1 MLPQYTF
8 VILICP
14 QLFQNVIATNN
25 NTVVSGWVDDPDGRG
40 TFTIASS
47 CVLTLSLCV
56 YTAIHLNVR
65 PYKRTELQSW
75 FETTKWVVFGILA
88 PELVVF
94 VAWRQYVSAMAL
106 DRIVRGLQERGR
118 CSELSSNPT
127 FSGIK
132 VVVSSNHHTLHTVS
146 IPYREIPTH
155 CHLVH
160 TAWIILGLGLIPFT
174 QIWEALCSTSRKIAL
189 QSTTPLRPSIHA

>member
-1 MLPQYTF
+1 MLPRYTLATLVCSQSF
-8 VILICP
+8 RS
-14 QLFQNVIATNN
+14 VIATNN

-65 PYKRTELQSW
+65 PYKKTELQSW
-75 FETTKWVVFGILA
+75 VETMKWVAFGILA

-106 DRIVRGLQERGR
+106 DRIVRGLQESDRS
-118 CSELSSNPT
+118 SELSSNPAFNRT
-127 FSGIK
+127 K
-132 VVVSSNHHTLHTVS
+132 VVVS
-146 IPYREIPTH
+146 
-155 CHLVH
+155 
-160 TAWIILGLGLIPFT
+160 T
-174 QIWEALCSTSRKIAL
+174 QS
-189 QSTTPLRPSIHA
+189 

>member
-1 MLPQYTF
+1 MLPQYTLTA
-8 VILICP
+8 LICS
-14 QLFQNVIATNN
+14 QLFRNVIATNN

-65 PYKRTELQSW
+65 PYRRTELQSW
-75 FETTKWVVFGILA
+75 VETTKWVAFGILA

-106 DRIVRGLQERGR
+106 DRIVRGLQERDR
-118 CSELSSNPT
+118 SSELSSNPT

-132 VVVSSNHHTLHTVS
+132 VVVLPIIICRVQSEFPIGNVRHIVTGY
-146 IPYREIPTH
+146 IP
-155 CHLVH
+155 
-160 TAWIILGLGLIPFT
+160 LGQSLDSDSFFLRKYGR
-174 QIWEALCSTSRKIAL
+174 LCIR
-189 QSTTPLRPSIHA
+189 PRGRLRCRT

>member
-1 MLPQYTF
+1 MLLQYTLA
-8 VILICP
+8 ILICP
-14 QLFQNVIATNN
+14 QLICSVIATNN

-65 PYKRTELQSW
+65 PYRKTELQSW
-75 FETTKWVVFGILA
+75 IETIKWVVFGILA

-106 DRIVRGLQERGR
+106 DRIVKGLQERGR
-118 CSELSSNPT
+118 SLELPSNPAS
-127 FSGIK
+127 SGIE
-132 VVVSSNHHTLHTVS
+132 VVAS
-146 IPYREIPTH
+146 I
-155 CHLVH
+155 
-160 TAWIILGLGLIPFT
+160 
-174 QIWEALCSTSRKIAL
+174 Q
-189 QSTTPLRPSIHA
+189 